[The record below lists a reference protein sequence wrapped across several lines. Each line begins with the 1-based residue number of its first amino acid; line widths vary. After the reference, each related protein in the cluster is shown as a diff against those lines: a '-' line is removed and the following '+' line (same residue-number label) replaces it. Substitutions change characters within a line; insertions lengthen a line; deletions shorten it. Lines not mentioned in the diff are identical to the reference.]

1 MKLCCY
7 RVGWRK
13 LECRHIKSHHSLSG
27 RMAPT
32 PLRYPGASSD
42 TPSPSSQCYLPG
54 QGSPLCISQRPYCCW
69 QQAQK
74 LTVCVA
80 ALWIDTS
87 WQKLEV
93 TDRERW
99 RPLFPPSCQRFSG
112 CFCFW
117 GFVLAFELPEQRFC
131 KQRQQRRHKM

>member
-1 MKLCCY
+1 MNLCCY

-13 LECRHIKSHHSLSG
+13 VECRLFLCFFFLSG
-27 RMAPT
+27 RLALT
-32 PLRYPGASSD
+32 FLRYPGASTD

-54 QGSPLCISQRPYCCW
+54 QKKPLCISQRPYCCW

-99 RPLFPPSCQRFSG
+99 RPLFPPSCQRKTGSHRFRG
-112 CFCFW
+112 PAQ
-117 GFVLAFELPEQRFC
+117 AFELPEQRFC